1 MDGNLN
7 TRWSTFGEG
16 EWLLFDMGKE
26 KTVTSVDMAFF
37 KGNERQGHFS
47 IELSMDGENFNS
59 VYSGSS
65 SGTTLD
71 LENYDFVDQ
80 SARFVRIIGMGNS
93 SNEWNSIT
101 EVKINTEI
109 ATTIVSE
116 NYSEGWNLYPNPY
129 RSGVLTINTPFSEM
143 LACNLLIVDM
153 GGKEVY
159 KKSDFPA
166 NNGVITLADLD
177 LIKGMYHL
185 QIKNKQST
193 KVLPFVVTM

>member
-1 MDGNLN
+1 MDGNFN

-80 SARFVRIIGMGNS
+80 NARFVRIIGMGNS

-101 EVKINTEI
+101 EVKINTEVATGI
-109 ATTIVSE
+109 ASV
-116 NYSEGWNLYPNPY
+116 NYSQGWSVSPNPFT
-129 RSGVLTINTPFSEM
+129 SGLLTVNTPNIDAQLYDVSIFDMSGKLVVKRNE
-143 LACNLLIVDM
+143 LPSNGGTFTVSDLNLTDGLYQLLVRSAI
-153 GGKEVY
+153 K
-159 KKSDFPA
+159 
-166 NNGVITLADLD
+166 NITLAL
-177 LIKGMYHL
+177 
-185 QIKNKQST
+185 
-193 KVLPFVVTM
+193 VVQR

>member
-1 MDGNLN
+1 M
-7 TRWSTFGEG
+7 
-16 EWLLFDMGKE
+16 
-26 KTVTSVDMAFF
+26 
-37 KGNERQGHFS
+37 
-47 IELSMDGENFNS
+47 
-59 VYSGSS
+59 
-65 SGTTLD
+65 
-71 LENYDFVDQ
+71 
-80 SARFVRIIGMGNS
+80 
-93 SNEWNSIT
+93 
-101 EVKINTEI
+101 
-109 ATTIVSE
+109 
-116 NYSEGWNLYPNPY
+116 YPNPY

>member
-1 MDGNLN
+1 MDGNFN

-80 SARFVRIIGMGNS
+80 SARYVRIIGMGNS

-101 EVKINTEI
+101 EVKINTEVATGI
-109 ATTIVSE
+109 ASV
-116 NYSEGWNLYPNPY
+116 NYSQVWSVSPNPFT
-129 RSGVLTINTPFSEM
+129 SGLLTVNTPYEEAQLFDVSIFDMSGKLVVKRNELPSNGGAFSISD
-143 LACNLLIVDM
+143 LNLTDGLYQLLVSSAI
-153 GGKEVY
+153 K
-159 KKSDFPA
+159 
-166 NNGVITLADLD
+166 NITLAL
-177 LIKGMYHL
+177 
-185 QIKNKQST
+185 
-193 KVLPFVVTM
+193 VVQR